1 MTNGWEWII
10 EHVLL
15 PVGIFSLVALL
26 CVGISYWLQLHLYL
40 YVWVLKLARSPVR
53 FKIKYNVPVPLS
65 DGVTL
70 LADLYIPK
78 KGKKFPSIILRT
90 PYGKGNPEHS
100 YATMATILCCQGY
113 VVVLQDVRGK
123 YGSEGV
129 YHPFINEEKD
139 GKETVEWVAKQAW
152 SDGKTAV
159 FGFSYLGTCAWLTA
173 PKAPKALTTIVPMF
187 SCQNAYTGWMDRGV
201 PYLKDILY
209 WLSKHHGR
217 HGRMI
222 THEEVDNIILQL
234 PVLQFDKRLKDGID
248 TFKTWMS
255 HVQEDE
261 YWRSFSVSHRR
272 EQVEVPAL
280 FVGGWFDRFLN
291 NTMNDFNRT
300 IEANPNALTAKSCL
314 IVGPW
319 AHQPGVIFSEMDFGK
334 GARFQDLLHQ
344 MVDWLD
350 LWMKEVKPRFDLDK
364 PVTYFMMGKNQWRKT
379 TKWPPPGVN
388 ELKFYLESKG
398 AANTAAGDGALV
410 ATLPEVLKTDHYVY
424 DPENPA
430 PSIGNRMLYGND
442 SEGPKEQSAV
452 TARPDVL
459 VYKTAPL
466 EQDVEIA
473 GPSYL
478 ILYVTSSAIDTDF
491 CAKMCDVH
499 PDGKAY
505 FLMLGFVRMRFMDS
519 VRATHGVEGD
529 KVYRLEVHL
538 GHIAHCFMK
547 GHRIQIQV
555 TSSDFPNHERNLNT
569 GGSNERDSEEVKAHQ
584 TIFHGG
590 RYDSHLQLPVL
601 EVRDNF

>member
-201 PYLKDILY
+201 PYLKDIL
-209 WLSKHHGR
+209 
-217 HGRMI
+217 
-222 THEEVDNIILQL
+222 
-234 PVLQFDKRLKDGID
+234 
-248 TFKTWMS
+248 
-255 HVQEDE
+255 
-261 YWRSFSVSHRR
+261 
-272 EQVEVPAL
+272 
-280 FVGGWFDRFLN
+280 
-291 NTMNDFNRT
+291 
-300 IEANPNALTAKSCL
+300 
-314 IVGPW
+314 
-319 AHQPGVIFSEMDFGK
+319 
-334 GARFQDLLHQ
+334 
-344 MVDWLD
+344 
-350 LWMKEVKPRFDLDK
+350 
-364 PVTYFMMGKNQWRKT
+364 
-379 TKWPPPGVN
+379 
-388 ELKFYLESKG
+388 
-398 AANTAAGDGALV
+398 
-410 ATLPEVLKTDHYVY
+410 
-424 DPENPA
+424 
-430 PSIGNRMLYGND
+430 
-442 SEGPKEQSAV
+442 
-452 TARPDVL
+452 
-459 VYKTAPL
+459 
-466 EQDVEIA
+466 
-473 GPSYL
+473 
-478 ILYVTSSAIDTDF
+478 
-491 CAKMCDVH
+491 
-499 PDGKAY
+499 
-505 FLMLGFVRMRFMDS
+505 
-519 VRATHGVEGD
+519 
-529 KVYRLEVHL
+529 
-538 GHIAHCFMK
+538 
-547 GHRIQIQV
+547 
-555 TSSDFPNHERNLNT
+555 
-569 GGSNERDSEEVKAHQ
+569 
-584 TIFHGG
+584 
-590 RYDSHLQLPVL
+590 
-601 EVRDNF
+601 